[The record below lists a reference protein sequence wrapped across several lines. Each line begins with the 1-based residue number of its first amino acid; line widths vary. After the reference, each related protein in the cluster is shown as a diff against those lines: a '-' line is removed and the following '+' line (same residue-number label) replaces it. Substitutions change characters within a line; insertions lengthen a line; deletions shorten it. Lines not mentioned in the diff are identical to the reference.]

1 MEEIRDFLF
10 KNMYDSNILINKLR
24 NNSLMIEKLFFLF
37 HKDFNLLPEQWKN
50 FKGKISPFTQARVVA
65 DYIAGMTDGF
75 LKREY
80 KKYFDEEN

>member
-1 MEEIRDFLF
+1 
-10 KNMYDSNILINKLR
+10 MYNNNFLINKLR

-37 HKDFNLLPEQWKN
+37 HKDFYLLPEQWKN
-50 FKGKISPFTQARVVA
+50 FRGKLSPFAQARVVA
-65 DYIAGMTDGF
+65 DYIAGMTDGY